1 MSIRRGILEY
11 AKKYLLAWQDM
22 AFAHGFTA
30 VGDAGVEL
38 NYKDNA
44 EAYVELEQ
52 EEHKLWVYCRMT
64 GDDI

>member
-44 EAYVELEQ
+44 EAYVGYYSQ
-52 EEHKLWVYCRMT
+52 KK
-64 GDDI
+64 